1 MPPDDQL
8 RSVRGMRDLL
18 PKDQSR
24 WEWVRAFSSETA
36 RRFGFH
42 RVDVPAV
49 EFTDIFDR
57 SIGHDSDIVA
67 KELFVVSQKESRE
80 ERPMALRPEFT
91 AGIVRAYLQNS
102 LFQEPGVKRL
112 YTHGPVWR
120 YDRPQKGRYREL
132 WQFDAEIIG
141 TTSPA
146 SDAWIVYLTWSILKG
161 LGLESIHVQLNSLG
175 NDVSRETFQAK
186 VKAYFKP
193 HAAKL
198 NEIDQRRLESNPLR
212 LLDSKDEAVKALLE
226 DAPQAL
232 DCLDKDSKAFFTQ
245 VLSFLDD
252 YGVEYSLN
260 PHIVRGLDYYTHTA
274 FEVVSTF
281 GGAEGSALAGGGRYD
296 GLAEL
301 LGGKRSPGVGV
312 GIGLDRVVL
321 ELTNQK
327 IKPPS
332 LHAGCEIYLIHLSP
346 RGRKKAQE
354 VLQNLHAGGLVTLHA
369 PDRDSFR
376 AQLKAADKAGAKY
389 TIIIGETEAKNDMCI
404 IRDMKSGI
412 QEDAMCADVVA
423 LLANR
428 LRRAH

>member
-1 MPPDDQL
+1 MPEDQL

-18 PKDQSR
+18 PKDQLR
-24 WEWVRAFSSETA
+24 WEWVRELASETA

-42 RVDVPAV
+42 RIDVPAV
-49 EFTDIFDR
+49 EYIEVFDR
-57 SIGHDSDIVA
+57 SIGADSDIVS
-67 KELFVVSQKESRE
+67 KELFLVKQKAGNEDHV
-80 ERPMALRPEFT
+80 MALRPEFT
-91 AGIVRAYLQNS
+91 AGIVRAYIQNS
-102 LFQEPGVKRL
+102 LFQESGAKRL
-112 YTHGPVWR
+112 YTWGPVWR

-132 WQFDAEIIG
+132 WQFDAEILG
-141 TTSPA
+141 SSSA
-146 SDAWIVYLTWSILKG
+146 SADAWVIYLAWKILKD
-161 LGLESIHVQLNSLG
+161 LGLKDISVQLNSLG
-175 NDVSRETFQAK
+175 NEASRQAFQKK
-186 VKAYFKP
+186 VKDYFKP

-198 NEIDQRRLESNPLR
+198 CEIDQRRLESNPLR
-212 LLDSKDEAVKALLE
+212 ILDSKDEVVKALLE

-274 FEVVSTF
+274 FEIVSTY
-281 GGAEGSALAGGGRYD
+281 GGQEGLALGGGGRYD

-301 LGGKRSPGVGV
+301 LGGKKASGVGM
-312 GIGLDRVVL
+312 GIGIDRVIM
-321 ELTNQK
+321 ELAEQK
-327 IKPPS
+327 VKPPTQKF
-332 LHAGCEIYLIHLSP
+332 GCEVYVIHLSH

-354 VLQNLHAGGLVTLHA
+354 VLENLHGGGLVTLHA

-412 QEDAMCADVVA
+412 QEDAMCADVTN
-423 LLANR
+423 LLTNR
-428 LRRAH
+428 LRRTR